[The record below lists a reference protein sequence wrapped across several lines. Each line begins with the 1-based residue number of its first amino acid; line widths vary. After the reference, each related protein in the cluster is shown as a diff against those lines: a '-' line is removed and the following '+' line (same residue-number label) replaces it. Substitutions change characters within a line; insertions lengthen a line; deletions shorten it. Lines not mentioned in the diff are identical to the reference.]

1 MGMNNKWRNFVVG
14 ALIHENIREQGGNY
28 IVKVKDLTFDM
39 MKDVFTDKY
48 EEPSGTRMQPD
59 GKEGPMYRYYD
70 AVNLTNGDGSS
81 QTIIDSKAL
90 EQWKSG
96 ILSIK
101 NINPDVEVILNPK
114 GDQYGRKSFI
124 EDPVFIDREERIGRA
139 ISSYYDS
146 KKSGDFTGD

>member
-1 MGMNNKWRNFVVG
+1 MKLKDILNEITGTS
-14 ALIHENIREQGGNY
+14 
-28 IVKVKDLTFDM
+28 VKVKDLTFDM
-39 MKDVFTDKY
+39 IKNIFTDKY
-48 EEPSGTRMQPD
+48 QEPDGTRIQPD

-81 QTIIDSKAL
+81 QTILDAKAL

-101 NINPDVEVILNPK
+101 NINPDVEVTLNPR

-124 EDPVFIDREERIGRA
+124 DDPVFKDREEKINRA
-139 ISSYYDS
+139 ISSTYGKGGYE
-146 KKSGDFTGD
+146 GD

>member
-1 MGMNNKWRNFVVG
+1 MNNKWRNFIVG
-14 ALIHENIREQGGNY
+14 ALIHENIREQGGNF

-39 MKDVFTDKY
+39 MKDVFTDRYQK
-48 EEPSGTRMQPD
+48 PDGSRIQPD
-59 GKEGPMYRYYD
+59 GEEGPMYRSYD

-101 NINPDVEVILNPK
+101 NINPDVEVTLNPK

-124 EDPVFIDREERIGRA
+124 NDPVFKDREERIGRD
-139 ISSYYDS
+139 ISAYYDS

>member
-1 MGMNNKWRNFVVG
+1 MNQSKWRNFIVG

-59 GKEGPMYRYYD
+59 GKEGPMYRYFD

-81 QTIIDSKAL
+81 QTILDAKAL

-96 ILSIK
+96 ILGIEG
-101 NINPDVEVILNPK
+101 INPDVEVTLSPE
-114 GDQYGRKSFI
+114 GDQYGRNSFI
-124 EDPVFIDREERIGRA
+124 DDPVFKDREEKISKS
-139 ISSYYDS
+139 ISSTYGKGEYE
-146 KKSGDFTGD
+146 GD